1 MQPERDTVHPLELHC
16 FFPVLLF
23 PQKTLLDRRATRGN
37 LSEKTKVIAHGSTR
51 HNFSL
56 VSKRDTLGSHEPP
69 LAYERSTEMTDTK
82 LCLQGDSY

>member
-1 MQPERDTVHPLELHC
+1 MQPERNTVHPLELYF

-23 PQKTLLDRRATRGN
+23 SQKTLLDRRATRGN
-37 LSEKTKVIAHGSTR
+37 ISEKTKVIAHGSTR

-56 VSKRDTLGSHEPP
+56 VSKRDTLGNREPP

-82 LCLQGDSY
+82 LCLPGGSY